1 MFAFGVDKLVNTN
14 QSHCKYRKYFKIPD
28 WNDPWN
34 MDSPCLSKFQGSEWS
49 CLLFCFP
56 PIPLQNTKGSRL
68 WPCVHILLALCP
80 VMEGYKPWADLFPGE
95 SGMFMS
101 PNTAISPYIMKNMF
115 PRAISLSCSTLTALI
130 TSNKMPFS

>member
-1 MFAFGVDKLVNTN
+1 MFAFGVDKPLHTN
-14 QSHCKYRKYFKIPD
+14 QSHCKYRKYFKIT
-28 WNDPWN
+28 WLKWSVKHGFSLSFKILRFR
-34 MDSPCLSKFQGSEWS
+34 MILSPF
-49 CLLFCFP
+49 LFSPHPFGW
-56 PIPLQNTKGSRL
+56 GSRL
-68 WPCVHILLALCP
+68 WPCVHTLLALCP
-80 VMEGYKPWADLFPGE
+80 VMEGYKPWADFFPGE